1 MIDLGIAINVS
12 HLKYFTRVEPNP
24 NLNLG
29 GVSATYSTLTLM
41 GKCNL
46 MYFARV
52 EPDPKPN
59 LGEESAT

>member
-12 HLKYFTRVEPNP
+12 HLKYFTRVEPKP
-24 NLNLG
+24 WWGKCNLLELN
-29 GVSATYSTLTLM
+29 STLTLM

-52 EPDPKPN
+52 ESDPKPN
-59 LGEESAT
+59 LGEVSAN